1 MQLLVIG
8 GTHFVGRALVE
19 DAVER
24 GHEVTVFH
32 RGPAE
37 PEGFPQVEHVHGDR
51 DGGLDGL
58 AGARVGCRDRH
69 VWLRPAR
76 GARLGP
82 SAVGRGPEVHVH
94 LHPVGLPRRRARG
107 LQRGTPTHQP
117 PFPDTEEITD
127 ESYGPLKV
135 GCERE
140 ALDAFSGRCLVVRP
154 GYIVGPHDPSD
165 RFTYWVRR
173 GAAGGRMLAP
183 GPQDHAL
190 QVVDV
195 RDLGAFTLDHVEAG
209 TADIF
214 GVVGPREPLTWGEAV
229 PAFVTASGA
238 DTELD
243 MGGRPVPAGAHRR
256 RRGRAPT
263 LGYRVPR
270 AAFVRCEQGD
280 RCRTAS
286 PPARR
291 DDRRYARVGSRSRPP
306 QGRPHA
312 GARARAVAGVERG
325 QLVSAP
331 PRAPTR
337 RRRERAPR
345 ARRVSAH
352 AAPAASASTRCERPF
367 FSARTPF
374 AVARTIT
381 ARRSSGSASRADVS
395 VALHA
400 VDQSGHG
407 RRFDLLGL
415 GELAHPPRP
424 GEDQHRQ
431 GGESGSGDPQ
441 RLVLHAQASQQVD
454 RGRVQAIGHRIHISR
469 RGSRP

>member
-8 GTHFVGRALVE
+8 GTHFVGRAFVE

-58 AGARVGCRDRH
+58 TGRAWDAAIDTCGYVPRVVRDS
-69 VWLRPAR
+69 
-76 GARLGP
+76 ARLL
-82 SAVGRGPEVHVH
+82 SDAV
-94 LHPVGLPRRRARG
+94 RRYTFISTLSVYPDDAPAG
-107 LQRGTPTHQP
+107 CNEGTPTHQP

-229 PAFVTASGA
+229 PAF
-238 DTELD
+238 
-243 MGGRPVPAGAHRR
+243 
-256 RRGRAPT
+256 
-263 LGYRVPR
+263 
-270 AAFVRCEQGD
+270 
-280 RCRTAS
+280 
-286 PPARR
+286 
-291 DDRRYARVGSRSRPP
+291 
-306 QGRPHA
+306 
-312 GARARAVAGVERG
+312 
-325 QLVSAP
+325 
-331 PRAPTR
+331 
-337 RRRERAPR
+337 
-345 ARRVSAH
+345 
-352 AAPAASASTRCERPF
+352 
-367 FSARTPF
+367 
-374 AVARTIT
+374 
-381 ARRSSGSASRADVS
+381 
-395 VALHA
+395 
-400 VDQSGHG
+400 
-407 RRFDLLGL
+407 
-415 GELAHPPRP
+415 
-424 GEDQHRQ
+424 
-431 GGESGSGDPQ
+431 
-441 RLVLHAQASQQVD
+441 
-454 RGRVQAIGHRIHISR
+454 
-469 RGSRP
+469 